1 MQVLHPDER
10 NNFWMRNFRRSRV
23 FGGKWRRPCF
33 ERAWSLK
40 LVDHV
45 VRDTSVKSRIS
56 KASALKDVRIRG
68 DDLCFVPGDRLKTRV
83 RVPKKMLELGDEGK
97 LGGTWKLGERC
108 EM

>member
-1 MQVLHPDER
+1 M
-10 NNFWMRNFRRSRV
+10 

-33 ERAWSLK
+33 ERACSLK

-56 KASALKDVRIRG
+56 KASALKDVRIGG
-68 DDLCFVPGDRLKTRV
+68 DDLCFVAGDRLKTRV